1 MPNHFFVPLAFA
13 TTQEPKQAA
22 DTPAGVAPAAGPG
35 SGSSAGAP
43 QQPAPG
49 QAQSPCGTEMWIM
62 MPAMLLIMYFMVLR
76 PEQKR
81 RKEQQALLASIK
93 QGDRVVTAGGM
104 HGVVAKLTDK
114 TVTLRVDTL
123 HMTFDR
129 VAIAR
134 VERDDAS
141 TPAKG

>member
-1 MPNHFFVPLAFA
+1 MQTHFFLPLAFA
-13 TTQEPKQAA
+13 TSAQEPRQAA
-22 DTPAGVAPAAGPG
+22 DTPTGGPQTMPGGQVGGPAG
-35 SGSSAGAP
+35 SGSAAP
-43 QQPAPG
+43 PPA
-49 QAQSPCGTEMWIM
+49 CGTEMWIM
-62 MPAMLLIMYFMVLR
+62 MPAMLLIMYFLVLR

-93 QGDRVVTAGGM
+93 QGDHVVTAGGM
-104 HGVVAKLTDK
+104 HGVVAKLTEK

-134 VERDDAS
+134 VERGDGAAPP
-141 TPAKG
+141 TKA